1 MDSRKACMDYDVIIP
16 MRNGIEFIGQ
26 ALNSVMNQ
34 TLKPGKIVVVNDHS
48 VDGGA
53 EFVSSNFPKV
63 ILLNSTYEGQ
73 AHALNLGLTFS
84 NNRFISFLDADDIW
98 SPNKQEIQIGLLK
111 KHPKMEYVSSGVRNF
126 RDGDKNEVRYQ
137 DFLDSRALGACTFRR
152 EVFANW
158 GFFNTEEY
166 SKVFVYEFFSRIKEL
181 HKISSSS
188 VEMLRR
194 IHQNNSWITERA
206 ELSSSLF
213 RFLRENK

>member
-1 MDSRKACMDYDVIIP
+1 MDGSKTYMDYDVIIP

-48 VDGGA
+48 VDGGPA
-53 EFVSSNFPKV
+53 FVSNNFPTV
-63 ILLNSTYEGQ
+63 VLLDSTYEGQ

-98 SPNKQEIQIGLLK
+98 SPNKQEIQIGLLN

-126 RDGDKNEVRYQ
+126 RDGDKNAVFYQ

-152 EVFANW
+152 EVFTNL
-158 GFFNTEEY
+158 GLFNTEEY

-181 HKISSSS
+181 PRISSNS

-194 IHQNNSWITERA
+194 IHQNNSWITERT
-206 ELSSSLF
+206 ELCSSLF